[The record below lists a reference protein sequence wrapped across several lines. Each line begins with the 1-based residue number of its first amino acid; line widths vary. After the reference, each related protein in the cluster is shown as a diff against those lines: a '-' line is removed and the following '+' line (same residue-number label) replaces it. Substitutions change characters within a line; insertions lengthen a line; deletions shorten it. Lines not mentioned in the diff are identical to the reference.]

1 MPYVQSDMKGL
12 NRRDVFDLIASVGTI
27 SRVDIARSLG
37 TSMPTVLKITNV
49 LLEKGFVRMSGEEKT
64 ARGRRPQLLQFNPD
78 QILGIGVDYD
88 GSTVKA
94 AVCDY
99 WGRELVFGQW
109 MVDDDF
115 DALLNAYLPSALT
128 RMLDESGIAR
138 DRLLGIGICVPGS
151 LDTANSVLHLGPLSG
166 IRISDTP
173 ADTLSRFS
181 KVMGLPVYCFN
192 DVNAAATGEYVLR
205 KLKKDDLVYISA
217 GAGIGAGII
226 LDGELRTG
234 SHFAAGEI
242 GHLVFDPN
250 FTTDIQEPGWFET
263 QLAHETLCRKSPSY
277 KRGVKPAELL
287 EYIAQHLAL
296 AIANIANVLDV
307 KYIILGGDLVKEMG
321 DGLHDRVLKYA
332 RRLCLYDVEVYGASC
347 ENPSLAG
354 ATSLALS
361 REVDN
366 ALADE

>member
-49 LLEKGFVRMSGEEKT
+49 LLEKGFVSISGEEKT

-78 QILGIGVDYD
+78 QILGIGIDYD
-88 GSTVKA
+88 GNTVKA

-99 WGRELVFGQW
+99 WGRELAFDQW
-109 MVDDDF
+109 MVGEDF
-115 DALLNAYLPSALT
+115 DALLNEYLPSALP
-128 RMLDESGIAR
+128 RLVEKSGIAR

-151 LDTANSVLHLGPLSG
+151 LDTENSALHLGPLSG
-166 IRISDTP
+166 IRIGETP
-173 ADTLSRFS
+173 ANTLNRFS
-181 KVMGLPVYCFN
+181 EVMGLPVYCFN

-205 KLKKDDLVYISA
+205 KLQKDDLVYISA

-242 GHLVFDPN
+242 GHLVFDPG
-250 FTTDIQEPGWFET
+250 FTTDIQEPGWFEM
-263 QLAHETLCRKSPSY
+263 QLAHETLYRKFPRY
-277 KRGVKPAELL
+277 KKGAKACG
-287 EYIAQHLAL
+287 IAGIYRTTPGPGHRQ
-296 AIANIANVLDV
+296 
-307 KYIILGGDLVKEMG
+307 YCQC
-321 DGLHDRVLKYA
+321 A
-332 RRLCLYDVEVYGASC
+332 RC
-347 ENPSLAG
+347 EIHHIG
-354 ATSLALS
+354 
-361 REVDN
+361 R
-366 ALADE
+366 